1 MKEKRIQITRK
12 FAVRPIGD
20 KEEVSHGY
28 NFIRNGMKV
37 QARMQ
42 NLLISALHAAENNGA
57 TKEEQNELIRKY
69 TRIPSEK
76 NKESSLLYGII
87 KEEEYPTGICLGG
100 YVGQETQRALKKAR
114 KEGLSYGK
122 VSLPSFRDNNP
133 MYVQKD
139 LLLPDGD
146 PNKKRPNAGLKNNYE
161 TMEALEHALLKEGRP
176 NVTIKF
182 CNDITFEVVFGNP
195 YKGAGLRKDMIRIF
209 SGEYKVCDSEIGID
223 KNNKIQLYLSLSIP
237 VRENTLDENVRVG
250 VDLGITVP
258 AVCAL
263 NNNIYKRELI
273 GSYEEFVGYQ
283 TKRRKMRSRI
293 QSELKMAHGGKGK
306 QKKLAHQEKYDH
318 YVANFS
324 KTYNHKISK
333 QIVQFALK
341 NNAGVIQLEDL
352 SGIKQRD
359 SENKE
364 FKAMLQ
370 NWSIYDLQQDIIYKA
385 AREGIQVRF
394 VKPAYTSQTCSVC
407 GHVGMRP
414 KQDTFICS
422 NPECNCK
429 QVYEKFGKHFA
440 DFNAARN
447 IAMSEEY
454 VAEKENKKKAKTTKV
469 A

>member
-209 SGEYKVCDSEIGID
+209 PENIKYV
-223 KNNKIQLYLSLSIP
+223 IP
-237 VRENTLDENVRVG
+237 RS
-250 VDLGITVP
+250 
-258 AVCAL
+258 
-263 NNNIYKRELI
+263 ELI
-273 GSYEEFVGYQ
+273 
-283 TKRRKMRSRI
+283 KIIRS
-293 QSELKMAHGGKGK
+293 S
-306 QKKLAHQEKYDH
+306 
-318 YVANFS
+318 
-324 KTYNHKISK
+324 
-333 QIVQFALK
+333 
-341 NNAGVIQLEDL
+341 
-352 SGIKQRD
+352 
-359 SENKE
+359 
-364 FKAMLQ
+364 
-370 NWSIYDLQQDIIYKA
+370 
-385 AREGIQVRF
+385 
-394 VKPAYTSQTCSVC
+394 
-407 GHVGMRP
+407 
-414 KQDTFICS
+414 FI
-422 NPECNCK
+422 
-429 QVYEKFGKHFA
+429 
-440 DFNAARN
+440 
-447 IAMSEEY
+447 
-454 VAEKENKKKAKTTKV
+454 
-469 A
+469 

>member
-1 MKEKRIQITRK
+1 MEEKRIQITRK
-12 FAVRPIGD
+12 FTVRPIGD
-20 KEEVSHGY
+20 KEEISRVY

-37 QARMQ
+37 QSRML
-42 NLLISALHAAENNGA
+42 NMFISSLYAAEKNGIS
-57 TKEEQNELIRKY
+57 KEERNELIKRLRRVP
-69 TRIPSEK
+69 TEK
-76 NKESSLLYGII
+76 NRNASDYYGII
-87 KEEEYPTGICLGG
+87 SEEEYPTGICLTG
-100 YVGQETQRALKKAR
+100 YVGQEGQKALKKAY

-146 PNKKRPNAGLKNNYE
+146 LSKAKPTGLKNNYE
-161 TMEALEHALLKEGRP
+161 TLEALEQALLNEGRP

-209 SGEYKVCDSEIGID
+209 SREYKVCDSEIGID

-263 NNNIYKRELI
+263 SNNVYKRELI

-283 TKRRKMRSRI
+283 TKKRKMRSRI
-293 QSELKMAHGGKGK
+293 QSGLKTSNGGHGRK
-306 QKKLAHQEKYDH
+306 KKLAHQEKYDH

-333 QIVQFALK
+333 QIVQFALS

-370 NWSIYDLQQDIIYKA
+370 NWSIHDLQQDIIYKA
-385 AREGIQVRF
+385 TREGIQVKF

-407 GHVGMRP
+407 GHIGMRP
-414 KQDTFICS
+414 KQDTFICT

-454 VAEKENKKKAKTTKV
+454 VTEKKENKKAKTSKI

>member
-1 MKEKRIQITRK
+1 MEEKRIQITRK
-12 FAVRPIGD
+12 FTVRPIGD
-20 KEEVSHGY
+20 KEEVSRVY

-37 QARMQ
+37 QSRML
-42 NLLISALHAAENNGA
+42 NMFISSLYAAEKNGIS
-57 TKEEQNELIRKY
+57 KEERNELIKRLRRVP
-69 TRIPSEK
+69 TEK
-76 NKESSLLYGII
+76 NRNASDYYGII
-87 KEEEYPTGICLGG
+87 SEEEYPTGICLTG
-100 YVGQETQRALKKAR
+100 YVGQEGQRALKKAY

-146 PNKKRPNAGLKNNYE
+146 LNNAKPTGLKNNYE
-161 TMEALEHALLKEGRP
+161 TMEALEQALLKEGRP

-195 YKGAGLRKDMIRIF
+195 YKGADLRKDMIRIF

-263 NNNIYKRELI
+263 NNNVYKREII
-273 GSYEEFVGYQ
+273 GSYEEFVGYL
-283 TKRRKMRSRI
+283 TKKRKMRSRI
-293 QSELKMAHGGKGK
+293 QSGLKMAHNGKGK

-333 QIVQFALK
+333 QIIQFALK

-385 AREGIQVRF
+385 AREGVQVRF

-414 KQDTFICS
+414 KQDTFICT

-447 IAMSEEY
+447 IAMSEDY
-454 VAEKENKKKAKTTKV
+454 VTEKENKKKAKTPNV